1 MKRTRLSR
9 ELWTCITDR
18 SVRLARADLPGFRGV
33 VCCLD
38 VRAVSAPQIWRR
50 NGADVP
56 VCVAGSRWVE
66 LLPEAGGFCVTAMLG
81 PDRAVRLWY
90 IDMIAGQGVDADG
103 VPWFDDL
110 YLDLIVWPDGEVQ
123 TDDRDELDAALVS
136 GEIAARQHAQAL
148 RTAAALQNGP
158 LGTPEGLR
166 ALTDKALNLFG
177 ASPQDKAEDTHG

>member
-56 VCVAGSRWVE
+56 ICVAGSRWVE

-110 YLDLIVWPDGEVQ
+110 YLDLIVWPDGDRTV
-123 TDDRDELDAALVS
+123 DDRDELDAALAR
-136 GEIAARQHAQAL
+136 GEIAAAQHARAL
-148 RTAAALQNGP
+148 ETVARLRSGP
-158 LGTPEGLR
+158 LGRPEGLA
-166 ALTDKALNLFG
+166 ALTEQGLALFP
-177 ASPQDKAEDTHG
+177 A